1 MQILKQTL
9 LISILACVL
18 FPKLAFG
25 ATDNST
31 AQSVSP
37 YVGAYYYPWFI
48 YPHEALKEK
57 YPSFYTRKQEKNIKI
72 SWEKHV
78 LRSRLQEQQKPK
90 LGFYNSFDPDVIGD
104 HIQQSLRGNIKFWAS
119 SWWGPGSKTDVIL
132 KDHILTHPEASKL
145 KYAILYETM
154 GRIKAKDPKEPFDD
168 LNYDNVLTDF
178 KYLQKHYF
186 NNPNY
191 LKINGKNVVY
201 VYLGREYFRG
211 QGHDVLAK
219 LRKEI
224 PDVYI
229 VSDDVFGSKYKAK
242 WAKPFDA
249 ITAYD
254 VYGQSTKTHGG
265 TRDAISTLASQ
276 YKNAKKKANSV
287 GVAFMPTIA
296 PGYNDRAVRDG
307 NEGRSRKFSDNS
319 ASKEG
324 DVFRAMIDDVALKTI
339 DPRANNIMLITSFNE
354 WYEDSQ
360 IEATSGDKGC
370 TNKDDSDSG
379 EYFTHG
385 ENYCDYEYLYLDIL
399 SQHTK
404 SK

>member
-1 MQILKQTL
+1 MPIVICRKLSLVIL
-9 LISILACVL
+9 L
-18 FPKLAFG
+18 FLSAFS
-25 ATDNST
+25 AFTYAADKSV
-31 AQSVSP
+31 AQSNKA
-37 YVGAYYYPWFI
+37 YVGAYYYPWFL
-48 YPHEALKEK
+48 YPDDNLKQK
-57 YPSFYTRKQEKNIKI
+57 YPSFLEGKSESALKNG
-72 SWEKHV
+72 WEKQV
-78 LRSRLQEQQKPK
+78 LRSRLIEQQKPK
-90 LGFYNSFDPDVIGD
+90 LGFYNSFNPDVIGD
-104 HIQQSLRGNIKFWAS
+104 HIQQSLRANIKFWAS
-119 SWWGPGSKTDVIL
+119 SWWGPESKTNKIL

-154 GRIKAKDPKEPFDD
+154 GRIKSKNPKKPFDD
-168 LNYDNVLTDF
+168 LNYDNVLADF
-178 KYLQKHYF
+178 KYLKKHYF

-191 LKINGKNVVY
+191 LKVNGKNVVY

-211 QGHDVLAK
+211 QGHDILAK
-219 LRKEI
+219 IRKEI

-229 VSDDVFGSKYKAK
+229 VSDDVFGSKYESK

-265 TRDAISTLASQ
+265 TQKAVSALANQ
-276 YKNAKKKANSV
+276 YKNAKKKANAV

-296 PGYNDRAVRDG
+296 PGYNDRAVRNG

-339 DPRANNIMLITSFNE
+339 DPTANNIMLITSFNE
-354 WYEDSQ
+354 WFEDSQ
-360 IEATSGDKGC
+360 IEATAGDKGC
-370 TNKDDSDSG
+370 TDKDDSESG

-399 SQHTK
+399 AEHTK
-404 SK
+404 